1 MEESKMAISNKSEH
15 VVSLN
20 MVPDG
25 EAIGSID
32 MLDGDTGKT
41 YSLGVFDGG
50 NRDNLY
56 VCPLDPMVDME
67 ERDVTYMK
75 DLLSPDVYE
84 NVRNAYDNLDF
95 DSMILHND
103 DLKMDKSELVQNER
117 FANWS
122 ERIENGDMN
131 FSEKEMSLYQEMTN
145 EGFPKLDALEARIGN
160 KDNDIS
166 MDSAEKIISD
176 YVGQMNEEK
185 PLVHS
190 KTDNQLREQYQ
201 LLSTE
206 KDGDMLKM
214 KYLDRNDSGFSSKTF
229 AYNQESGMVTEMDTT
244 MVRGHDNLI
253 GPETTVVDSIN
264 INEMKSQI
272 NTQSITEEKTIT
284 RITREEGIER

>member
-1 MEESKMAISNKSEH
+1 
-15 VVSLN
+15 
-20 MVPDG
+20 
-25 EAIGSID
+25 
-32 MLDGDTGKT
+32 
-41 YSLGVFDGG
+41 
-50 NRDNLY
+50 
-56 VCPLDPMVDME
+56 
-67 ERDVTYMK
+67 
-75 DLLSPDVYE
+75 
-84 NVRNAYDNLDF
+84 
-95 DSMILHND
+95 MILHDD
-103 DLKMDKSELVQNER
+103 DLEMDKSELVQNER

-145 EGFPKLDALEARIGN
+145 EGFPKLDALEARTGN

-244 MVRGHDNLI
+244 MVRGRDNLV

-264 INEMKSQI
+264 IQEMKSQI

-284 RITREEGIER
+284 RITREEGMER

>member
-1 MEESKMAISNKSEH
+1 MAVIE
-15 VVSLN
+15 
-20 MVPDG
+20 
-25 EAIGSID
+25 I
-32 MLDGDTGKT
+32 T
-41 YSLGVFDGG
+41 
-50 NRDNLY
+50 LY
-56 VCPLDPMVDME
+56 VCPLDPKVDME
-67 ERDVTYMK
+67 ARDVTYMK

-84 NVRNAYDNLDF
+84 NLRNAYDTLEF
-95 DSMILHND
+95 ESMILHND
-103 DLKMDKSELVQNER
+103 DLEMDKSELVQNER

-145 EGFPKLDALEARIGN
+145 EGFPKLDALEVRTGN

-185 PLVHS
+185 PLVNS
-190 KTDNQLREQYQ
+190 KTDNQLKEQYQ

-229 AYNQESGMVTEMDTT
+229 AYNQESGIVTEIDTT
-244 MVRGHDNLI
+244 MVRGRDNLV

-264 INEMKSQI
+264 IQEMKSQI

-284 RITREEGIER
+284 RITREEGMER